1 MKFRYILI
9 LAWLALGLSA
19 CSLAEDI
26 TPPPGYQSPTPLPTM
41 GPLFPANPPDLA
53 SGAAIYVEKCAP
65 CHGVQG
71 LGDGPQ
77 AANLPKQ
84 PAALGKPEI
93 AGTAIPADWYT
104 MVTQGKIESLMPP
117 FNSLSDQ
124 ERWDVVFYALSLSST
139 PEQLAQGKAVY
150 EANCADC
157 HGADGR
163 KSAKSDF
170 SDQALMAKLTQADLV
185 NFINKGMNDMPGFA
199 GKLSETD
206 GYAVAAY
213 LRTFTFASAQ
223 ATAAPLST
231 TTTPEPADLSQ
242 GTPAIDE
249 TSSVT
254 ATTTSIAPVSIT
266 GTGTPGEIIGTISGK
281 VSKGPNG
288 SLPSSLKAVLHTFTH
303 DPTNS
308 QFSEVAS
315 QEAALNADDTY
326 SFINVSMPTSQA
338 FYVSVDYADTTYQ
351 SAPLIPKEGQS
362 VYDLPITIYDTTTDM
377 SALAADQVHILL
389 DYSKPDIIQVVEFY
403 VISNTGEKTV
413 IAGGK
418 GEPIVTVSLP
428 KGYTNLQFQDGQLGD
443 RFLRTAGGFG
453 DTSPV
458 IPGNQQ
464 YQLVFAFDL
473 PYSNNFEFA
482 QPFSLNVSAVTF
494 LVSEGVRAE
503 GQNLMDGGVQEMA
516 DGGGKFQLYSA
527 GSFKSGESLSLM
539 ISGKAQQGA
548 AATIPAGGST
558 RSLAIGLSTLGLAVL
573 LSGLWLYMRR
583 QSRVPDDESLNQE
596 DIETGSRDEILDA
609 ILAVDDQYNAGNISE
624 EAYKQRRSELKEK
637 IWRIESRE

>member
-9 LAWLALGLSA
+9 LAWLALGLGA

-26 TPPPGYQSPTPLPTM
+26 TPPPGYQSPTPPPTM

-53 SGAAIYVEKCAP
+53 SGAAIFVEKCAP

-104 MVTQGKIESLMPP
+104 IVTRGKIESLMPP

-139 PEQLAQGKAVY
+139 SEQLAQGKAVY
-150 EANCADC
+150 EANCANC
-157 HGADGR
+157 HGADGK

-170 SDQALMAKLTQADLV
+170 SDQALMAKLAQTDLV
-185 NFINKGMNDMPGFA
+185 NYITKGMNGMPGFS

-206 GYAVAAY
+206 GDAVAAY

-223 ATAAPLST
+223 AAAALPST
-231 TTTPEPADLSQ
+231 TTTVAPAGSDQ
-242 GTPAIDE
+242 GTPATD

-254 ATTTSIAPVSIT
+254 ATVTSIASVSA
-266 GTGTPGEIIGTISGK
+266 TGTPGEIIGTISGK

-288 SLPSSLKAVLHTFTH
+288 SLPSDLKAVLHIYTH

-315 QEAALNADDTY
+315 QETALNADDTY
-326 SFINVSMPTSQA
+326 SFINVSMPANQA

-351 SAPLIPKEGQS
+351 SDPLIPKEGQS

-377 SALAADQVHILL
+377 SALTADQVHILL

-403 VISNTGEKTV
+403 VISNPGEKTV
-413 IAGGK
+413 IAGQK
-418 GEPIVTVSLP
+418 GEPIVTLSLP

-443 RFLRTAGGFG
+443 RFLQTADGFG
-453 DTSPV
+453 DTAPV

-516 DGGGKFQLYSA
+516 DGGGKFQLYNA
-527 GSFKSGESLSLM
+527 GSFKSGESLTLT

-573 LSGLWLYMRR
+573 LSGFWLYMRR
-583 QSRVPDDESLNQE
+583 QNRIPEDESLKQG

-637 IWRIESRE
+637 IRRIESKE